1 MDDERLQLSENPD
14 AVERK
19 PGEGKTAP
27 LPQAPGP
34 NAAAEHTR
42 RPPARGRGWL
52 HHTAESVAPL
62 AIATRVP
69 LSHDETPG
77 SQLITGLDR

>member
-34 NAAAEHTR
+34 NAHAPAAITR
-42 RPPARGRGWL
+42 TG
-52 HHTAESVAPL
+52 
-62 AIATRVP
+62 AIA
-69 LSHDETPG
+69 
-77 SQLITGLDR
+77 